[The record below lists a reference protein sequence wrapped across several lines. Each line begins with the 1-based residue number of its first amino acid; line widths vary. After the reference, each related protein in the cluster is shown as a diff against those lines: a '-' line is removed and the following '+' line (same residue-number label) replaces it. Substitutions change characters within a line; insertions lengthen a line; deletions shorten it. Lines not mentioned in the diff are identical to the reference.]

1 MKILETD
8 RLCLRTVAA
17 ADAPFYLELVNDPA
31 FIEHIGDRG
40 IRTLDEA
47 RRAIA
52 EGPAAMQEE
61 RGHALYVVELK
72 EERVPIGMCG
82 LIKRDTLE
90 DIDIGYAFL
99 PAYRGQGY
107 AYESAKAVLEY
118 APSLGLTR
126 VVAIASP
133 GNIAS
138 NQLLM
143 KLGLRF
149 QYFTHLTPDGAG
161 SNLYQIDLAGQ
172 TPNTH
177 THC

>member
-1 MKILETD
+1 MKILETE
-8 RLCLRTVAA
+8 RLHLRTVNAGDAA
-17 ADAPFYLELVNDPA
+17 FYLELVNDPA

-72 EERVPIGMCG
+72 EGRVAIGMCG

-107 AYESAKAVLEY
+107 AFESARAVLEY
-118 APSLGLTR
+118 APTLGITR
-126 VVAIASP
+126 VVAITSP
-133 GNIAS
+133 DNTAS
-138 NQLLM
+138 NQLLQ

-149 QYFTHLTPDGAG
+149 QYFTHLTQDGPG
-161 SNLYQIDLAGQ
+161 SNLYLIDLAGQ
-172 TPNTH
+172 TPVFPLGV
-177 THC
+177 